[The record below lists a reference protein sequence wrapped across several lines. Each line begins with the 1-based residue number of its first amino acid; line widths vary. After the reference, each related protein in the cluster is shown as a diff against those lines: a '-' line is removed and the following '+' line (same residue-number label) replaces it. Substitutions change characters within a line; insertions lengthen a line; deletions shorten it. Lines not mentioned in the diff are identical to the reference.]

1 MFNLKKAHIILLSLI
16 FIISGFA
23 VYFLVLQK
31 LPDADASTP
40 ESPSTKIHPMITVTP
55 GTADTSVIGSV
66 LNETADMESSQI
78 DETIKKEMDKRLES
92 IVSIKSTSSNPY
104 DYIKN
109 NKDFDYLVQQKD
121 AGLKYLL
128 EKFKASKENG
138 LREYIMAIACSK
150 ILNENPDEKKWD
162 TGKGWY
168 EQYASKEFIIKSK
181 SLKEI
186 YILALD
192 SMMAIDEGLNSE
204 MKYISI
210 DGTKLEYISEGE
222 KAEILSYFNK
232 KYNIKTMDASF
243 EKLQEMGMVKDLSSI
258 EGILLTIS
266 KVKVVDKKN
275 VLVDGYKFKSGIGS
289 VGVQSKIINKDG
301 KWEVES
307 NGMTWIS

>member
-1 MFNLKKAHIILLSLI
+1 MKKAHIILLSLI
-16 FIISGFA
+16 FIISGFT
-23 VYFLVLQK
+23 VYFLMMQK
-31 LPDADASTP
+31 LPNADASTP
-40 ESPSTKIHPMITVTP
+40 ESPSTKIHPIITVTP
-55 GTADTSVIGSV
+55 GTSDIPVIGSI
-66 LNETADMESSQI
+66 LNETENIESSPI

-109 NKDFDYLVQQKD
+109 NKDFEYLVQQKD
-121 AGLKYLL
+121 AGLKYML

-192 SMMAIDEGLNSE
+192 SMMPIDEGLNGE

-210 DGTKLEYISEGE
+210 DGTKLEYITENE
-222 KAEILSYFNK
+222 KAEILTYFNK

-243 EKLQEMGMVKDLSSI
+243 EKLKEMGMVKDINSI
-258 EGILLTIS
+258 EGILLTLS
-266 KVKVVDKKN
+266 KVEVVDKKN
-275 VLVDGYKFKSGIGS
+275 VTINGYKFKSGIGS
-289 VGVQSKIINKDG
+289 VGVMSKITNKDG
-301 KWEVES
+301 KWKVES
-307 NGMTWIS
+307 SRSTWIS